1 MSNLSVTSFGLEN
14 QKGRITADPGFNSL
28 AVKVDDSEA
37 DAIVPGEALKF
48 NSAEGDLP
56 VVTAVTDTTDTIV
69 GFMPYDVARG
79 ETGAKAGEVIKS
91 SGNGI
96 IMVMEAAAAI
106 NRETDSVL
114 EYVPSGQKVQPKNT
128 GTAIGRPLGNAS
140 ADGDLIR
147 VEINI
152 F

>member
-1 MSNLSVTSFGLEN
+1 MSNLSVTSFSLEN

-37 DAIVPGEALKF
+37 DPIVPGEALKF
-48 NSAEGDLP
+48 NAAEGDLP
-56 VVTAVTDTTDTIV
+56 VVTAVTATTDTIV

-79 ETGAKAGEVIKS
+79 TTGAEAGQVAKS

-96 IMVMEAAAAI
+96 IMIMEAAGAI
-106 NRETDSVL
+106 NRETDSLL
-114 EYVPSGQKVQPKNT
+114 EYVPTGQKVQPQNT
-128 GTAIGRPLGNAS
+128 GTAIGRPLDNAA

-147 VEINI
+147 VEIKVL
-152 F
+152 